1 MLVEGQDAVLAVPFD
16 AAGQTQQALDV
27 LLIGILDIPDAGAAY
42 IDPKLQS
49 FEIYPVAHLRIDK
62 GVRGAR
68 ADGEHMGVIVDEP
81 LRINAVECLVDEFSC
96 RL

>member
-16 AAGQTQQALDV
+16 AARQTQQALDV
-27 LLIGILDIPDAGAAY
+27 FLIGVVDVLDAGAAY

-49 FEIYPVAHLRIDK
+49 FEIYPAAHLRIDK
-62 GVRGAR
+62 GVSGAR
-68 ADGEHMGVIVDEP
+68 ADSEHMGVIVDEP
-81 LRINAVECLVDEFSC
+81 LGINAVECLVDEYSC